1 MLRTPRTAIGAVNF
15 TGLLLL
21 HFITYEGGKSMP
33 RKSNTRAAQG
43 SGTIRQRADGTW
55 EARFVVGHDPG
66 TGKPVR
72 KSVYAKTQKEVR
84 QKLAQAVAAV
94 DNKSYRE
101 PCKMTLG
108 EWLDIWVDTY
118 LKDVK
123 PRTLKI
129 YQDDIRLHIKPYLAA
144 VKLNELDTHTVQR
157 FFNTLLRSGKRVP
170 KRDKEGKIVKKDGK
184 TVYEGAPLSSK
195 TVKNVHGVLHGALRQ
210 AVVNRYIPINPA
222 DGDFCKLPKIQK
234 QEIKP
239 LDEVQIA
246 DFLKAIH
253 GDRFEELFL
262 VTLFTGLRQGEIL
275 GLTWDCVDF
284 DNGTLLVNKQ
294 MQLHQ
299 EQGIKAYQLV
309 PTKNSKSRTITAAP
323 SVMSL
328 LRRRRAI
335 QAQQHLEAGPL
346 WQDSDLVFTDELGR
360 HLTKSSVYRSF
371 KKIVAAIGRPDTR
384 FHDLRHSY
392 AVAAIRS
399 GDDIKTVQGN
409 LGHATAA
416 FTLDV
421 YGHVTDQMK
430 QASAA
435 RMEAFIKS
443 VSNG

>member
-1 MLRTPRTAIGAVNF
+1 
-15 TGLLLL
+15 
-21 HFITYEGGKSMP
+21 MP

-144 VKLNELDTHTVQR
+144 VKLNEQDTHTVQR

-262 VTLFTGLRQGEIL
+262 VTLFTGLRQGEVL

-371 KKIVAAIGRPDTR
+371 KKIVAAIGRPDAR

>member
-1 MLRTPRTAIGAVNF
+1 
-15 TGLLLL
+15 
-21 HFITYEGGKSMP
+21 MP

-157 FFNTLLRSGKRVP
+157 FFNTLLKSGKRVP

-262 VTLFTGLRQGEIL
+262 VTLFTGLRQGEVL

-346 WQDSDLVFTDELGR
+346 WQDSDLVFTDELGL

-371 KKIVAAIGRPDTR
+371 KKIVAAIGRPDAR

>member
-1 MLRTPRTAIGAVNF
+1 
-15 TGLLLL
+15 
-21 HFITYEGGKSMP
+21 MP

-55 EARFVVGHDPG
+55 EARFVAGHDPG

-253 GDRFEELFL
+253 GDWFEELFL
-262 VTLFTGLRQGEIL
+262 VTLFTGLRQGEVL

>member
-1 MLRTPRTAIGAVNF
+1 
-15 TGLLLL
+15 
-21 HFITYEGGKSMP
+21 MP

-129 YQDDIRLHIKPYLAA
+129 YRDDIRLHIKPYLAA

-371 KKIVAAIGRPDTR
+371 KKIVAAIGRPDAR

-416 FTLDV
+416 LTLDV

>member
-1 MLRTPRTAIGAVNF
+1 
-15 TGLLLL
+15 
-21 HFITYEGGKSMP
+21 MP

-275 GLTWDCVDF
+275 SLTWDCVDF

-371 KKIVAAIGRPDTR
+371 KKIVAAIGRPDAR

>member
-1 MLRTPRTAIGAVNF
+1 
-15 TGLLLL
+15 
-21 HFITYEGGKSMP
+21 MP

-55 EARFVVGHDPG
+55 EARFVVGHDPV
-66 TGKPVR
+66 TVKPVR

-328 LRRRRAI
+328 LKRRRAI

-371 KKIVAAIGRPDTR
+371 KKIVAAIGRPDAR

>member
-1 MLRTPRTAIGAVNF
+1 
-15 TGLLLL
+15 
-21 HFITYEGGKSMP
+21 MP

-262 VTLFTGLRQGEIL
+262 VTLFTGLRQGEVL

-346 WQDSDLVFTDELGR
+346 WQDSDLVFTDELGL

>member
-1 MLRTPRTAIGAVNF
+1 
-15 TGLLLL
+15 
-21 HFITYEGGKSMP
+21 MP

-262 VTLFTGLRQGEIL
+262 VTLFTGLRQGEVL

-328 LRRRRAI
+328 LKRRRAI

-346 WQDSDLVFTDELGR
+346 WQGSDLVFTDELGR

-371 KKIVAAIGRPDTR
+371 KKIVAAIGRPDAR

>member
-1 MLRTPRTAIGAVNF
+1 
-15 TGLLLL
+15 
-21 HFITYEGGKSMP
+21 MP

-55 EARFVVGHDPG
+55 EARFVAGHDPG

-144 VKLNELDTHTVQR
+144 IKLNELDTHTVQR
-157 FFNTLLRSGKRVP
+157 FFNTLLKSGKRVP

-253 GDRFEELFL
+253 GDQFEELFL
-262 VTLFTGLRQGEIL
+262 VTLFTGLRQGEVL

-328 LRRRRAI
+328 LKRRRAI

-346 WQDSDLVFTDELGR
+346 WQGSDLVFTDELGR

-371 KKIVAAIGRPDTR
+371 KKIVAAIGRPDAR

>member
-1 MLRTPRTAIGAVNF
+1 
-15 TGLLLL
+15 
-21 HFITYEGGKSMP
+21 MP

-55 EARFVVGHDPG
+55 EARFVVGHAPG

-371 KKIVAAIGRPDTR
+371 KKIVAAIGRPDAR

>member
-1 MLRTPRTAIGAVNF
+1 
-15 TGLLLL
+15 
-21 HFITYEGGKSMP
+21 MP

-55 EARFVVGHDPG
+55 EARFVAGHDPG

-262 VTLFTGLRQGEIL
+262 VTLFTGLRQGEVL